1 MTLPRYL
8 AQRLLLTVPVL
19 LGMSVLVFLLLRLV
33 PGDPAQVIL
42 GLRAT
47 PEGIETIHRDL
58 GLDLPIYQQ
67 YAIWLGNL
75 ARGNLGLDYRSH
87 ESVAVLLATRVP
99 VTLELAG
106 LAMLMSLVVAIPLGI
121 AASTH
126 RGGNADKLA
135 LTIGVVG
142 ISIPDFWLGIMLILL
157 VSLGLGIL
165 PSSGFTPFDQN
176 PIANLRS
183 VLLPA
188 ATLAAGLCAV
198 LTRMTRASMLDVLH
212 QDFIK
217 VSRAKG
223 LPESHVVYRHALPNA
238 GMPIVTVIG
247 LQSGYLLGGAV
258 IVEQVF
264 ALPGVGS
271 LVVNAT
277 LERNYPV
284 VQSAVLLVALM
295 FVLVNIVT
303 DVLYAYLNPRIRGV

>member
-1 MTLPRYL
+1 MTLQGYL
-8 AQRLLLTVPVL
+8 AQRIALTVPVL

-47 PEGIETIHRDL
+47 PEGISAIHRDL

-67 YAIWLGNL
+67 YFIWLGNL
-75 ARGNLGLDYRSH
+75 VRGNLGLDYRSH
-87 ESVAVLLATRVP
+87 ESVAVLLATRLP

-106 LAMLMSLVVAIPLGI
+106 LAMLMSIAVAIPLGI

-126 RGGNADKLA
+126 RGGSADRLA

-157 VSLGLGIL
+157 VSLGLRLL
-165 PSSGFTPFDQN
+165 PSSGFTPVDQD
-176 PIANLRS
+176 PILNLKS
-183 VLLPA
+183 MILPA
-188 ATLAAGLCAV
+188 ATLAAGLGAV

-223 LPESHVVYRHALPNA
+223 LPEHHVVYRHALPNA

-264 ALPGVGS
+264 ALPGVGN

-295 FVLVNIVT
+295 FVLVNIAT

>member
-1 MTLPRYL
+1 MTLPTYL
-8 AQRLLLTVPVL
+8 ARRLALTVPVL

-47 PEGIETIHRDL
+47 PEGIAAIHRDL
-58 GLDLPIYQQ
+58 GLDLPVYQQ
-67 YAIWLGNL
+67 YLLWLGNL
-75 ARGNLGLDYRSH
+75 LRGNLGLDYRSH
-87 ESVAVLLATRVP
+87 ESVAALIATRLP

-106 LAMLMSLVVAIPLGI
+106 LAMLMSLVVAIPLGVG
-121 AASTH
+121 ASTH
-126 RGGNADKLA
+126 PSGSADKLA
-135 LTIGVVG
+135 LTVGVLG
-142 ISIPDFWLGIMLILL
+142 ISIPDFWLGIMLILFI
-157 VSLGLGIL
+157 SLGLGIL
-165 PSSGFTPFDQN
+165 PSSGFVPFPRD
-176 PIANLRS
+176 PIANVKS
-183 VLLPA
+183 VILPA
-188 ATLAAGLCAV
+188 ATLAAGLGAV
-198 LTRMTRASMLDVLH
+198 LTRMTRASMLDVLR

-223 LPESHVVYRHALPNA
+223 LPESDVVYRHALPNA

-264 ALPGVGS
+264 ALPGVGN

-295 FVLVNIVT
+295 FILVNIAT
-303 DVLYAYLNPRIRGV
+303 DILYAYLNPRIRSV